1 MSADWSRVL
10 ASPEYLGELYE
21 GTAPAAGSCDP
32 FYVHIDERN
41 VSVTLGFST
50 RILPANAP
58 AEWREKEFNAFDFYL
73 AFEGVTDLRVTG
85 WGASEAKN
93 IGLAVHEHCFD
104 VVLGTQDSGIT
115 FRAATARLARTH
127 AYLASGSP

>member
-93 IGLAVHEHCFD
+93 VGLAVHEHCFD
-104 VVLGTQDSGIT
+104 VVLGTPDSGIT